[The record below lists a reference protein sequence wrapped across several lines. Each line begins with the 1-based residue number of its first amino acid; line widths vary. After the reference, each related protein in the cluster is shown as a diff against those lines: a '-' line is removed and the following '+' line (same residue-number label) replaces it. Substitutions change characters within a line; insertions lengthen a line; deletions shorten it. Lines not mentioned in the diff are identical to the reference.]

1 MAQHRFGVSASRRAI
16 LAGLGAG
23 LGAAALAAPA
33 RAQTKPETK
42 PAPKRGNPAKETAAD
57 LSDEALFQRHQIPA
71 GAVGYLAVDGKT
83 GQVLQSRAAA
93 EPFVPASSIKI
104 ASTAAA
110 LVVLGANHRFATTW
124 LTTGAV
130 ADGVLKGDLI
140 LKGGGD
146 PLLDS
151 DHYADAAQRL
161 KQLGIRRVA
170 GRFVYDSSDFATVR
184 AIDGDYEGSAA
195 YNPGLAALSVNF
207 NRLKLKWER
216 GKAPDAIAVT
226 FTAQTDKGE
235 TPVDLYAGGW
245 ADERAHDPN
254 GIVYRETAGKKPE
267 WLLLKN
273 PKLKAKGEIWVP
285 VRQPDF
291 AAAHVFQKVAAR
303 EGVAL
308 PDPVAGTAPAGAG
321 AGAAGAGAGVAFRQ
335 ESLPLHEIVARVQKY
350 SNNMAAEMLGL
361 AAARKLTGKSVGLAE
376 SAAILTDWYKAQ
388 IKDANWA
395 GFRLA
400 NHSGLSKN
408 TRVTAEQMV
417 AILRFARQRVAA
429 PAYET
434 LLYRY
439 IVGEMDKAQAERTRI
454 QAKTGT
460 INYSNSLAGYMTTA
474 AGRDVLFAVFV
485 SDYRYRE
492 LMAKDGKAYTP
503 PPPRWWT
510 SRARELRRQLTR
522 RFAETL

>member
-1 MAQHRFGVSASRRAI
+1 MAQHRFVSAASRRAL
-16 LAGLGAG
+16 LAGLGAT
-23 LGAAALAAPA
+23 LGAALAAPA
-33 RAQTKPETK
+33 LAQTKPDGK
-42 PAPKRGNPAKETAAD
+42 PAPKRGNPAKETTAD

-71 GAVGYLAVDGKT
+71 EAVGYLAVDGKT
-83 GQVLQSRAAA
+83 GQVLQSRLPA
-93 EPFVPASSIKI
+93 EAFVPASSIKI
-104 ASTAAA
+104 ASTVAA
-110 LVVLGANHRFATTW
+110 LALLGADHRFATAW
-124 LTTGAV
+124 HATGPV
-130 ADGVLKGDLI
+130 VDGVLRGDLV

-151 DHYADAAQRL
+151 DQYADAVAAL
-161 KQLGIRRVA
+161 KQRGIRSVA
-170 GRFVYDSSDFATVR
+170 GKFVYDSSDFATAR
-184 AIDGDYEGSAA
+184 AIDADYENSAA

-216 GKAPDAIAVT
+216 GKSPDSIAVT

-235 TPVDLYAGGW
+235 TPVDLYTGGW
-245 ADERAHDPN
+245 APNGAHDPN
-254 GIVYRETAGKKPE
+254 GIVYREPAGAKPE
-267 WLLLKN
+267 WLLLRN

-285 VRQPDF
+285 VRQPEA
-291 AAAHVFQKVAAR
+291 AAAHVFQRVAAR
-303 EGVAL
+303 DGLTL
-308 PDPVAGTAPAGAG
+308 PDPAAGRLA
-321 AGAAGAGAGVAFRQ
+321 AGAALLHRQ
-335 ESLPLHEIVARVQKY
+335 DSPPLGEIVARVQKY

-361 AAARKLTGKSVGLAE
+361 AAALKLAGKPVTLPE
-376 SAAILTDWYKAQ
+376 SAALVGDWLKGQ
-388 IKDANWA
+388 IKDVDWA

-400 NHSGLSKN
+400 NHSGLSKH
-408 TRVTAEQMV
+408 TRITPAQMIGV
-417 AILRFARQRVAA
+417 LRFARQRLAA

-439 IVGEMDKAQAERTRI
+439 GIGEMEKAAAARTRI

-492 LMAKDGKAYTP
+492 VMARAGKAYTP
-503 PPPRWWT
+503 PAPRWWT

>member
-184 AIDGDYEGSAA
+184 AIDGEYEGSDGLPPGPIA
-195 YNPGLAALSVNF
+195 NPGLAALSVNF

-226 FTAQTDKGE
+226 FKDACGNLARGLLRVELDNTPPEAVITYPKPTDPLTLMVEIVGSVSDLHFSGYTVTFGE
-235 TPVDLYAGGW
+235 S
-245 ADERAHDPN
+245 HDPATWAPIGFGSRAVAENVLATWNTN
-254 GIVYRETAGKKPE
+254 GLSGAVTLR
-267 WLLLKN
+267 L
-273 PKLKAKGEIWVP
+273 
-285 VRQPDF
+285 
-291 AAAHVFQKVAAR
+291 VA
-303 EGVAL
+303 
-308 PDPVAGTAPAGAG
+308 
-321 AGAAGAGAGVAFRQ
+321 
-335 ESLPLHEIVARVQKY
+335 
-350 SNNMAAEMLGL
+350 
-361 AAARKLTGKSVGLAE
+361 
-376 SAAILTDWYKAQ
+376 
-388 IKDANWA
+388 KDAAFNE
-395 GFRLA
+395 
-400 NHSGLSKN
+400 SEV
-408 TRVTAEQMV
+408 RV
-417 AILRFARQRVAA
+417 
-429 PAYET
+429 
-434 LLYRY
+434 LLNL
-439 IVGEMDKAQAERTRI
+439 AERTNLVTYLEAAPR
-454 QAKTGT
+454 QADRQQRGMGRDCPAH
-460 INYSNSLAGYMTTA
+460 LFLPAARRDGQHATA
-474 AGRDVLFAVFV
+474 AGCA
-485 SDYRYRE
+485 
-492 LMAKDGKAYTP
+492 
-503 PPPRWWT
+503 
-510 SRARELRRQLTR
+510 
-522 RFAETL
+522 